1 MTTRREFIIRSG
13 TLAAATWLLPGC
25 AGKKQDGSAEVQS
38 EPDAPTMRDFGIQL
52 YTFRAEMDNDP
63 RGTLA
68 QIAAIGIKDIESA
81 RSPKGH
87 YYGLTAAEMK
97 DACASL
103 GMTLRSGHVHLD
115 DQWEQTMAEAVAS
128 GQEYLI
134 CSTMPTEGQTVDN
147 YKRVAEAFNKAG
159 EQCRQNN
166 LKFGYHNH
174 GYEFESENDQV
185 LYDVLLDNCDAQLVH
200 MELDLGWVVVGGKD
214 PVDYFTRYPG
224 RFPLWHLKD
233 MNLAEQVST
242 EFGKGGLD
250 IAKMMSLQEPS
261 GVQYIFIEQEEYAG
275 TPLESMKHNMDFL
288 KQCCRG

>member
-13 TLAAATWLLPGC
+13 ALAAGSWLLPGC
-25 AGKKQDGSAEVQS
+25 SGKKQDS
-38 EPDAPTMRDFGIQL
+38 PTEAVDEQPARSRDYGIQL
-52 YTFRAEMDNDP
+52 YTFRTEMDKDP

-68 QIAAIGIKDIESA
+68 QIAEIGIKDIETA
-81 RSPKGH
+81 RSQKGH

-97 DACASL
+97 EVCSAL

-147 YKRVAEAFNKAG
+147 YKRVAEAFNAAG
-159 EQCRQNN
+159 EQCRQHNV
-166 LKFGYHNH
+166 KFGYHNH
-174 GYEFESENDQV
+174 AYEFESENDQV
-185 LYDVLLDNCDAQLVH
+185 LYDVLLNNCDPQLVH
-200 MELDLGWVVVGGKD
+200 MELDLGWVVAGGKD

-233 MNLAEQVST
+233 MNLEEKVST

-250 IAKMMSLQEPS
+250 IAGMLSMQLQS
-261 GVQYIFIEQEEYAG
+261 GVQYIFIEQEEYASS
-275 TPLESMKHNMDFL
+275 PLESMKHNMDFL
-288 KQCCRG
+288 SQLEA